1 MRSILLALA
10 FAVGAGSLL
19 SGCGL
24 NQKAANT
31 QPPAQE
37 GAAAPERG
45 DKPGDKPGKTSSQ
58 QETPPSPPTKLP
70 PPPP

>member
-19 SGCGL
+19 SGCGP
-24 NQKAANT
+24 NQKADNT
-31 QPPAQE
+31 QPPAQGE
-37 GAAAPERG
+37 AGTPER
-45 DKPGDKPGKTSSQ
+45 DNKPVKDASK
-58 QETPPSPPTKLP
+58 QEAPPSPPTKLP